1 MFVITQVKYVTINT
15 AEFGELPLM
24 NPISNMAD
32 NYYLLRPSPYL
43 LALSTMPE
51 NRRNLDFSFTSFP
64 RSFLSDVEV
73 NFFFTFLGTLF
84 KGIGNLGAWKTSPDC
99 RLSLE
104 KGQLAQRGEAWKNFI
119 TCIGKWF
126 EGDARRL
133 QVQLLYSLAFP

>member
-51 NRRNLDFSFTSFP
+51 NRRFTP
-64 RSFLSDVEV
+64 VFLVHSVH
-73 NFFFTFLGTLF
+73 
-84 KGIGNLGAWKTSPDC
+84 SSQM
-99 RLSLE
+99 LS
-104 KGQLAQRGEAWKNFI
+104 
-119 TCIGKWF
+119 
-126 EGDARRL
+126 
-133 QVQLLYSLAFP
+133 